1 MRKRFKRTRFLLGAL
16 LAGSVLFGV
25 GTCTTDEVKVQLSK
39 GLASALTGIFNIASA
54 DVADE
59 VFDVDD

>member
-1 MRKRFKRTRFLLGAL
+1 MSKGFKRTKFLLGAL
-16 LAGSVLFGV
+16 LAGSVLFNV
-25 GTCTTDEVKVQLSK
+25 GNCTTDQVKVQLSK
-39 GLASALTGIFNIASA
+39 GLSSALTGIFNISST